1 MSLICMWWRRPLS
14 PHDSGEEERAYSGT
28 VELKMKLIIFDM
40 DQTLVDFIS
49 VHDEATQELFNRFFD
64 IGARLT
70 EIDFAGRSLVENFLE
85 LAKLKGIPEADVD
98 KNSQALLESYERIF
112 GEKLVKQAS
121 DHVLP
126 GVRRLLEELSK
137 TDNFVVLYTGDS
149 AGIVDRVLKATGLGK
164 YFRFAV
170 YGTEAPTRVGMV
182 RLAVG
187 RAESITGK
195 KFSDK
200 DVVIIGD
207 SLRDVNSGKQLGAVT
222 IAVATGFHS
231 EEKLLASKPD
241 YLFKSLK
248 SYRKVLQA
256 IAESGQELK

>member
-1 MSLICMWWRRPLS
+1 
-14 PHDSGEEERAYSGT
+14 
-28 VELKMKLIIFDM
+28 VKLIIFDL

-49 VHDEATQELFNRFFD
+49 VHDEATRELFNRFFGVD
-64 IGARLT
+64 ARLT
-70 EIDFAGRSLVENFLE
+70 EIDFAGRSLAENFLE
-85 LAKLKGIPEADVD
+85 LARLKGIPEAEVG
-98 KNSQALLESYERIF
+98 KNSQALVESYEKIF
-112 GEKLVKQAS
+112 GEKLLKVAS

-126 GVRRLLEELSK
+126 GVRRLLEELAK

-170 YGTEAPTRVGMV
+170 YGSDAPTRVGMV

-200 DVVIIGD
+200 DIVIIGD

-231 EEKLLASKPD
+231 QEKLSVSKPD
-241 YLFKSLK
+241 YLFKDLK

-256 IAESGQELK
+256 IAESGEGLK

>member
-1 MSLICMWWRRPLS
+1 M
-14 PHDSGEEERAYSGT
+14 
-28 VELKMKLIIFDM
+28 V
-40 DQTLVDFIS
+40 
-49 VHDEATQELFNRFFD
+49 
-64 IGARLT
+64 
-70 EIDFAGRSLVENFLE
+70 
-85 LAKLKGIPEADVD
+85 
-98 KNSQALLESYERIF
+98 ESYERIF
-112 GEKLVKQAS
+112 GEKLTKEAS

-126 GVRRLLEELSK
+126 GVRKLLEELSK

-170 YGTEAPTRVGMV
+170 YGTEAPTRVGIV

-200 DVVIIGD
+200 DVIIIGD
-207 SLRDVNSGKQLGAVT
+207 SLRDVNSGKQLGATT

-248 SYRKVLQA
+248 NYRKVLQA
-256 IAESGQELK
+256 ISESGKDSNNNR